1 MDLPT
6 VAASASQL
14 ARYLCPDLPVCIF
27 SLSRSTRLYLLA
39 QSAEHTKRSV
49 KLYFDHADAE
59 AGVGFKPGSHSFS
72 PTSPRGVEQ
81 VTRQAT
87 VLRSHVLIGRWCA
100 ECVLSPT
107 NRAAS
112 GAITL
117 ATPMIDGVKMTELA
131 DPETHWIEIALVA
144 FTQTLS
150 VGVDPK
156 EIQFAAVFLY
166 VFFSFFP
173 KDPPFFFRL
182 RRGRALFIA
191 RGSSVCGRCN
201 QRPRPSCVHA
211 GGASHPKTGREGVC
225 ALFELKHNFKKHKFR
240 VCPRSVFL
248 PQTYDRP
255 R

>member
-1 MDLPT
+1 MPRVRVSVPFGSCAKSPPAPSGSSTPTPISRRTDLPT
-6 VAASASQL
+6 VAASASQGTYAL
-14 ARYLCPDLPVCIF
+14 TYSLYPVCIF

-81 VTRQAT
+81 VTGQAT

-150 VGVDPK
+150 V
-156 EIQFAAVFLY
+156 
-166 VFFSFFP
+166 
-173 KDPPFFFRL
+173 
-182 RRGRALFIA
+182 
-191 RGSSVCGRCN
+191 
-201 QRPRPSCVHA
+201 
-211 GGASHPKTGREGVC
+211 
-225 ALFELKHNFKKHKFR
+225 
-240 VCPRSVFL
+240 
-248 PQTYDRP
+248 
-255 R
+255 